1 MTPLPQ
7 DNPITSDRLLAT
19 MQKMRALVEPETHV
33 PDAEPVDWV
42 VPHRLNSDGRE
53 ALMLFGVKLAAC
65 LEKALNTLAAVTF
78 DVRAEGIYERCA
90 GQLYSEVIQQQP
102 QAYYLPVTQ
111 PGKGQV
117 GFIRLPFDT
126 AALLVGCMLRDP
138 DSQIGQDGQMTSL
151 GESIL
156 LDAAVTLT
164 EAMAGG
170 FAEYGCPPVEKTDR
184 IVYMDWPVR
193 FCDLEDMCEFRFEA
207 AGQSAKMTLSLT
219 VLDEV
224 IADIAR
230 IKGPFKQ
237 SADTT
242 QDAARILKR
251 MHDAPMQVTALLSSA
266 LMALR
271 DILSLE
277 EGDVVILDRSIT
289 ESLDVHV
296 NGQHCFCGWPAAH
309 RGRLALQMADEKVPD
324 M

>member
-1 MTPLPQ
+1 MTPMPQ

-19 MQKMRALVEPETHV
+19 MQKMRELVEPETNV

-42 VPHRLNSDGRE
+42 VPHRLNSDSRE

-65 LEKALNTLAAVTF
+65 LEKVLNTLAGTAF
-78 DVRAEGIYERCA
+78 DVRAEGIYEHCA
-90 GQLYSEVIQQQP
+90 GQVYNRTVHEQP
-102 QAYYLPVTQ
+102 KIYYLPVTQ

-117 GFIRLPFDT
+117 GFISLPFDT
-126 AALLVGCMLRDP
+126 AVLLVGCMLRDP
-138 DSQIGQDGQMTSL
+138 DSQIGETGHMTSL

-156 LDAAVTLT
+156 LDATATLA

-193 FCDLEDMCEFRFEA
+193 FNDLEDMCEFRFEA

-230 IKGPFKQ
+230 IEGPFKQ
-237 SADTT
+237 SAEKK

-289 ESLDVHV
+289 EPLDVRV
-296 NGQHCFCGWPAAH
+296 NGQQCFCGWPAAH
-309 RGRLALQMADEKVPD
+309 SGRMALQMADEKVRD